1 MMKED
6 AKTTELTLTPLE
18 EYKCGLAHL
27 LQHSRLWDSDTHEE
41 KNRILQGLKC
51 PVPTIRLFKY
61 YGITVANH
69 VLENLATGQLSLT
82 NPVRF
87 NDPFDG
93 LLYVN
98 EEVVRR
104 TFEEFSLDKFKEC
117 ITAVRTGTQLDVF
130 KDVGFAAVIK
140 QLAKES
146 DESLNKIYSNFDE
159 VKNRG
164 ITSLFDQIPRWM
176 RSRVRVCCFSE
187 SGVSPLM
194 WAHYAQV
201 GKGICIEYELPTIFQ
216 SEWVG
221 FPSKRGIL
229 MSLIP
234 VLYSRDRYDATHIVA
249 EKAQLINA
257 VAMNVERN
265 LDLSCHDQLAY
276 LKMTIFKSSDWGY
289 EKEWRLFAMTFSGG
303 DPDYVSIPA
312 PIMKRVIFGNDMN
325 SDVVTDVV
333 TALSRYAKLVNC
345 TVPIQRLVVD
355 THSKDYLLNVQNI
368 AEIGP
373 SNTVITAKGA

>member
-18 EYKCGLAHL
+18 EYKCGLANL

-117 ITAVRTGTQLDVF
+117 ITAVRT
-130 KDVGFAAVIK
+130 
-140 QLAKES
+140 
-146 DESLNKIYSNFDE
+146 
-159 VKNRG
+159 VK
-164 ITSLFDQIPRWM
+164 
-176 RSRVRVCCFSE
+176 
-187 SGVSPLM
+187 PL
-194 WAHYAQV
+194 
-201 GKGICIEYELPTIFQ
+201 L
-216 SEWVG
+216 
-221 FPSKRGIL
+221 
-229 MSLIP
+229 
-234 VLYSRDRYDATHIVA
+234 
-249 EKAQLINA
+249 
-257 VAMNVERN
+257 
-265 LDLSCHDQLAY
+265 
-276 LKMTIFKSSDWGY
+276 
-289 EKEWRLFAMTFSGG
+289 
-303 DPDYVSIPA
+303 
-312 PIMKRVIFGNDMN
+312 
-325 SDVVTDVV
+325 
-333 TALSRYAKLVNC
+333 
-345 TVPIQRLVVD
+345 
-355 THSKDYLLNVQNI
+355 
-368 AEIGP
+368 
-373 SNTVITAKGA
+373 